1 MLKLNINISP
11 FFILVLGA
19 LSIAFS
25 PIFVR
30 FSDVDPIMTAFYRIF
45 LSLPFFLLF
54 SSFDFIEKIKFPLVK
69 NHYVIFIL
77 SGAFF
82 ALDLICWHWSIKLTT
97 ISKATFL
104 SNLAPVVVII
114 FAYFFLKEKFSK
126 FFLIALIFSMG
137 GMILLLGES
146 FQFNKKQFVGDLLGV
161 LTAFWYGSYIVTISQ
176 LRKKFN
182 TTSIMFISGIVTSII
197 LIIVSLVFEQQ
208 LIPKTINSIIVLF
221 LLGFVCQFIGQAFI
235 AHSLAFL
242 PASTSSLTLLIQP
255 IAATLLGFLFFQEKL
270 TLIQFLGSILI
281 LFGIY
286 IARAK
291 YEK

>member
-1 MLKLNINISP
+1 MLKLKINP

-30 FSDVDPIMTAFYRIF
+30 LSDVDPIMTAFYRIF
-45 LSLPFFLLF
+45 LSLPFFLFF
-54 SSFDFIEKIKFPLVK
+54 SSLDFIEKIRFPLVK
-69 NHYVIFIL
+69 NYYVIFLL
-77 SGAFF
+77 SGIFF

-97 ISKATFL
+97 VSKATFL

-114 FAYFFLKEKFSK
+114 FAFFFLKEKFSR
-126 FFLIALIFSMG
+126 FFLIALILSMS
-137 GMILLLGES
+137 GMALLLGES
-146 FQFNKKQFVGDLLGV
+146 FQFNKKQFLGDLLGV
-161 LTAFWYGSYIVTISQ
+161 LTALWYGSYIITISQ

-197 LIIVSLVFEQQ
+197 LIVVSLTFEQN
-208 LIPKTINSIIVLF
+208 LIPKTINSIIILF

-235 AHSLAFL
+235 TYSLAFL
-242 PASTSSLTLLIQP
+242 PASISSLTLLIQP
-255 IAATLLGFLFFQEKL
+255 IAATGLGFLFFQEKL
-270 TLIQFLGSILI
+270 TLIQFMGSILI
-281 LFGIY
+281 LYGIY